1 MNILL
6 INPSQYKIYGSA
18 MSPDY
23 PPLGLGYLGAILEK
37 EGHKVKVLD
46 IDAENISK
54 GDLIT
59 LLKNF
64 NPLLVGITCTTPT
77 YKNAVELGALIKN
90 IIPTKIVLGGI
101 HPTIDPEN
109 AIKAKSIDMLIIG
122 EGEKT
127 IKELA
132 EFIEKNETDFS
143 KINGLVYKKENKII
157 INNPRE
163 MIQNLDELP
172 FPARHLFGSRKY
184 TYPDALYEQS
194 FPIFTS
200 RGCPGQCTYCCSKQ
214 IFCGKFRY
222 RSAKN
227 IVDEIEYLIKKYGA
241 KEIHMWDDCFTLI
254 KNRVF
259 EVRNEFIKRKIKIKV
274 AFPNGLRVD
283 MVDPEILKA
292 LKEMGTYSIAFGVE
306 SGNQDILNKIKKGT
320 KIEQIIKAFKETKK
334 LGIEIWGFF
343 MIGLPGETKET
354 IMDTINFA
362 IKLNPDIAK
371 FHILKPY
378 PGSEAY
384 HDLLKQNLIM
394 DYDYSNYGIHIGPV
408 HRLPTVS
415 KKEMMAYQ
423 KLAYRKFYLRPS
435 ILLKQL
441 KRIKS
446 WNRFKL
452 NMAAGLSV
460 FGMMFKKE
468 DL

>member
-1 MNILL
+1 
-6 INPSQYKIYGSA
+6 
-18 MSPDY
+18 
-23 PPLGLGYLGAILEK
+23 
-37 EGHKVKVLD
+37 
-46 IDAENISK
+46 
-54 GDLIT
+54 
-59 LLKNF
+59 
-64 NPLLVGITCTTPT
+64 
-77 YKNAVELGALIKN
+77 
-90 IIPTKIVLGGI
+90 
-101 HPTIDPEN
+101 
-109 AIKAKSIDMLIIG
+109 
-122 EGEKT
+122 
-127 IKELA
+127 
-132 EFIEKNETDFS
+132 
-143 KINGLVYKKENKII
+143 
-157 INNPRE
+157 
-163 MIQNLDELP
+163 
-172 FPARHLFGSRKY
+172 
-184 TYPDALYEQS
+184 
-194 FPIFTS
+194 
-200 RGCPGQCTYCCSKQ
+200 
-214 IFCGKFRY
+214 
-222 RSAKN
+222 
-227 IVDEIEYLIKKYGA
+227 
-241 KEIHMWDDCFTLI
+241 MWDDCFTLI

-259 EVRNEFIKRKIKIKV
+259 EIRDEFIKRKIKIKV

-292 LKEMGTYSIAFGVE
+292 LKDMGTYSIAFGVE

-415 KKEMMAYQ
+415 KKELMAYQ

-441 KRIKS
+441 KRMKS